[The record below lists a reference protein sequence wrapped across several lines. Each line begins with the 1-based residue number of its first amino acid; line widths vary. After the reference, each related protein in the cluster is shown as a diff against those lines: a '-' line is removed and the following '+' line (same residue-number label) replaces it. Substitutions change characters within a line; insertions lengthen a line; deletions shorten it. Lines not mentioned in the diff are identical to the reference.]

1 MKCCDTEGERQ
12 HAGETQLTDASMEL
26 HGDDGALVALVLPS
40 AVPKLSH
47 PALGRPVGRAA
58 VHQPVDHQDTDH
70 SICVP
75 VHRLARV
82 DALQKC

>member
-1 MKCCDTEGERQ
+1 
-12 HAGETQLTDASMEL
+12 MEL

-75 VHRLARV
+75 VHRLVRGR
-82 DALQKC
+82 ALHKS